1 MGSGGGGGGGTSPG
15 PLEQAIASRLPNLF
29 DTAQGQANRIINQ
42 MFSRPQGFNPFE
54 QQGVEGTQRF
64 ANLLLPQFQEQ
75 LGRTRLDPGQFA
87 GRPLQSLINQD
98 LTGQNDQVT
107 RNLIASSI
115 DPVRREFL
123 ETVLPRLGA
132 SEQQQQGGP
141 GGTRGGLIAAQSG
154 QRFLQDI
161 GNLSSQITANQRQQN
176 VANALQAA
184 GLLEQQQLGRAQLER
199 GRIGQA
205 AELAQAGPEALFG
218 LGELQQQREQLP
230 LQILSGL
237 SGILSGVGTGT
248 PTQTAPR
255 RDRLRGAFGGA
266 TAGASY
272 GVPGAI
278 LGALAGA
285 FL

>member
-1 MGSGGGGGGGTSPG
+1 MGSGGGGGTSPG

-42 MFSRPQGFNPFE
+42 MFSRPGGFNPFE

-64 ANLLLPQFQEQ
+64 ANVLLPQFQEQ
-75 LGRTRLDPGQFA
+75 LGATRLDPGQFA
-87 GRPLQSLINQD
+87 GRNLQSLINQD

-184 GLLEQQQLGRAQLER
+184 GLLEGQQLGRAQFER

-218 LGELQQQREQLP
+218 LGEFQQERELLP

-237 SGILSGVGTGT
+237 SSILSGVGTGT
-248 PTQTAPR
+248 PTQSAPR
-255 RDRLRGAFGGA
+255 RNRLRGALGGA
-266 TAGASY
+266 VAGAP
-272 GVPGAI
+272 GGPAGAI
-278 LGALAGA
+278 AGALAGA